1 MDKKKK
7 LPESVTLDD
16 GRVITK
22 KRAKVRDLS
31 NAKNLPKG
39 KEYLEEYALMANKI
53 LVDGKPIV
61 VEQLLD
67 DFYED
72 DLEKIC
78 SLFVDEDDLKNV

>member
-7 LPESVTLDD
+7 LPDSVTLDD

-22 KRAKVRDLS
+22 KRAKVRELANS
-31 NAKNLPKG
+31 GNLPKG
-39 KEYLEEYALMANKI
+39 KEYLKAYSSMAAKI

-61 VEQLLD
+61 MENLLD
-67 DFYED
+67 DFYD
-72 DLEKIC
+72 DQLEEIA